1 MKGGEAPKRGVVRG
15 AAAAGTAVF
24 LSWRISA
31 ACASMTL
38 CSCMMVRVRRPTTQL
53 VGLREA
59 LQRLPPPRRGPTLW
73 GGPRPLRFPQ
83 KPLLGRSV
91 GRSVCGYTPMTPR
104 SPFATMQDKGLRSIY
119 IQVERTSGQGRP
131 SQNGRRGKA
140 TCMSV
145 AVAMCGRV
153 WGGCGVATLV
163 WSLAGLSA
171 PASAPLKPPGVKPP
185 KTHDYELDV
194 SYMFDNIYL

>member
-1 MKGGEAPKRGVVRG
+1 MGRAAPVK
-15 AAAAGTAVF
+15 
-24 LSWRISA
+24 I
-31 ACASMTL
+31 
-38 CSCMMVRVRRPTTQL
+38 
-53 VGLREA
+53 
-59 LQRLPPPRRGPTLW
+59 
-73 GGPRPLRFPQ
+73 PQ
-83 KPLLGRSV
+83 KTLVRSV

-194 SYMFDNIYL
+194 SYMFDTPPERLEVREGLRGTRKRAQRRPTQTRGPANSRAATPHHITHG